1 MKRGYTAQQY
11 INIIDKLRVVRP
23 DIALSSDFIVGFPD
37 ETHEDF
43 LETMRLIERI
53 KFDVSFSFIYS
64 ARPGTPAAELPD
76 LVPYN
81 EKLHRLQ
88 TLQAEI
94 FEYAKTVS
102 AGMVGT
108 VEKVLVE
115 GLSTRDP
122 SELYGRTENNRIVNF
137 KPPVGVKN
145 VRQKLI
151 GQMVDM
157 RITQAMTN
165 TLRGDLAM
173 SERQIEAFTP
183 MNYGGAGGFISIPV
197 AQV

>member
-1 MKRGYTAQQY
+1 
-11 INIIDKLRVVRP
+11 
-23 DIALSSDFIVGFPD
+23 
-37 ETHEDF
+37 
-43 LETMRLIERI
+43 MRLIERI

-64 ARPGTPAAELPD
+64 ARPGTPAVELPD

-173 SERQIEAFTP
+173 SETQIEAFTP

>member
-1 MKRGYTAQQY
+1 MQFQIFKFRFSF
-11 INIIDKLRVVRP
+11 
-23 DIALSSDFIVGFPD
+23 LSIDFI
-37 ETHEDF
+37 
-43 LETMRLIERI
+43 
-53 KFDVSFSFIYS
+53 SFSFIYS

-122 SELYGRTENNRIVNF
+122 SELNGRTENNRIVNF

-173 SERQIEAFTP
+173 NQAQIEAFTP

-197 AQV
+197 AQIW